1 MRKLLNIEKKK
12 SIILDDCVDL
22 RDFKQKKLKKKL
34 DCVYTGS
41 LVKGKGLAT
50 ILKISQ
56 KLSNINFF
64 IYGNINTLYD
74 KKILKNRKN
83 VIFKGFVP
91 YEQIPKIL
99 NQSKI
104 LLMPYE
110 EKVGVLIKDVDVSN
124 YISPLKLFDYLA
136 SDALII
142 ASFKKC
148 YSHILKDKYNSY
160 VIKNENINLWIKY
173 INLASKKNNFNQKII
188 NNASNTA
195 KKFTWLSRAEKIIKF
210 SSKKVFIT

>member
-1 MRKLLNIEKKK
+1 
-12 SIILDDCVDL
+12 
-22 RDFKQKKLKKKL
+22 
-34 DCVYTGS
+34 
-41 LVKGKGLAT
+41 
-50 ILKISQ
+50 
-56 KLSNINFF
+56 
-64 IYGNINTLYD
+64 
-74 KKILKNRKN
+74 
-83 VIFKGFVP
+83 
-91 YEQIPKIL
+91 
-99 NQSKI
+99 
-104 LLMPYE
+104 MPYE